1 MKMVMPGGGWIRR
14 VLDGGAPVTGPAA
27 DPADHLLLEKLGAE
41 TPEQS
46 YLGPIESGGAVIA
59 LLYADQ
65 AATGSPMPDSRA
77 LEVVLRHA
85 GLALARCLE
94 LWCGKRTRAALSD
107 SDRARAACAQS
118 ESSPWL
124 THARKPCVFG
134 GFRCAGVS

>member
-1 MKMVMPGGGWIRR
+1 MVMPGGGWIRR

-85 GLALARCLE
+85 GLALD
-94 LWCGKRTRAALSD
+94 RAALELSVWEAD
-107 SDRARAACAQS
+107 AELR
-118 ESSPWL
+118 
-124 THARKPCVFG
+124 
-134 GFRCAGVS
+134 